1 MRPLAVL
8 LLLLLPSAA
17 AEGDEDWE
25 STGAEGTLATPYDAA
40 VSRLEGV
47 LAASAPLLL
56 VPDEEGEVRYVSNKL
71 SQFGHTLEQADAL
84 VAAIE
89 AKYGA
94 DPPFSS
100 VADGQSAQGAFR
112 AVQGVSQA
120 VGADR
125 PSAKAKSVLE
135 VMDRTPARRLPSA
148 ADTDED
154 FSLSIAEA
162 QALFGAIHARKRVF
176 LAQGD
181 DKLHNISKKD
191 AAEFSLLK
199 YDADKPYVSQR
210 EFLSDDV
217 ALRDVIT
224 EKLIGT
230 YFPIYKWLRLPHP
243 RRGAI
248 EAGMD
253 EDSKEGSTNYEQLKS
268 EETQKQQAP
277 RVSSAWKISST
288 KCRLSMT
295 R

>member
-56 VPDEEGEVRYVSNKL
+56 VPDEEGEAGGSVSNKL
-71 SQFGHTLEQADAL
+71 SQFGHTPEQVDAL

-89 AKYGA
+89 AKYGS

-100 VADGQSAQGAFR
+100 GWLTANQRKVLFAQSKAFLK
-112 AVQGVSQA
+112 Q

-125 PSAKAKSVLE
+125 PSKAKSVQA
-135 VMDRTPARRLPSA
+135 MDELLRAGLPSRQQTRRVQPQYRRSA
-148 ADTDED
+148 
-154 FSLSIAEA
+154 SLP
-162 QALFGAIHARKRVF
+162 GAIHARKRVF

-191 AAEFSLLK
+191 AAEFSLL
-199 YDADKPYVSQR
+199 
-210 EFLSDDV
+210 
-217 ALRDVIT
+217 I
-224 EKLIGT
+224 
-230 YFPIYKWLRLPHP
+230 
-243 RRGAI
+243 
-248 EAGMD
+248 
-253 EDSKEGSTNYEQLKS
+253 
-268 EETQKQQAP
+268 
-277 RVSSAWKISST
+277 
-288 KCRLSMT
+288 
-295 R
+295 